1 MLNNILEDQFISS
14 KSSISRS
21 LLSII
26 ARTAVLFQLFNRF
39 IKVILLEKLDSDI
52 SEENF
57 LKLNIGLS
65 VTLL

>member
-1 MLNNILEDQFISS
+1 
-14 KSSISRS
+14 
-21 LLSII
+21 
-26 ARTAVLFQLFNRF
+26 LFNRF